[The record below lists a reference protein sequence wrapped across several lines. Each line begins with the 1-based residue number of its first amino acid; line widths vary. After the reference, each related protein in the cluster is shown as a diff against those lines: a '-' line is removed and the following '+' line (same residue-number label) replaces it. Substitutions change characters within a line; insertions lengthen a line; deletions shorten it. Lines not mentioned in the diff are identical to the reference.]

1 MVTFTFPHQKHMP
14 LVELLLKQRQA
25 FIYLRK
31 GKQWDKF
38 KSKNAFDGLIR
49 SLEITYGFIEWL
61 ASTYSRTLVCSDKVD
76 EVDFVDYVKKNGRG
90 LALKQVY

>member
-1 MVTFTFPHQKHMP
+1 MP

-49 SLEITYGFIEWL
+49 SLEITYGLLNGWHPHTHELWF
-61 ASTYSRTLVCSDKVD
+61 VSDKVD
-76 EVDFVDYVKKNGRG
+76 EVDFVDYVKRKMEEV
-90 LALKQVY
+90 LH